1 MTGRF
6 SGRNALVTGSTQGLG
21 RALLERLADEG
32 LSGAVVT
39 GRNAERGAEV
49 VASLKDRGCEAIFVA
64 ADLSDSASV
73 EGIIGA
79 ARERFGVIHH
89 LANCAALTERGTIL
103 DTSTDFFDKMMAV
116 NTRAPFQLIQGVAHM
131 AREAK
136 VPASVVNIGSVV
148 AWGGPPNLV
157 AYSTSKGALMSLTK
171 NAAFA
176 LMFDQI
182 RVVAVNPGWMD
193 TPGEDVIQRKFHDGG
208 DTWLAEAEARMP
220 FGRLVKP
227 DEIVN
232 TIAFVLSDD
241 AGMMTGTVIDF
252 DQTVRGA
259 GNVPLPTERLD
270 G

>member
-6 SGRNALVTGSTQGLG
+6 SGRNAIVTGSTQGLG
-21 RALLERLADEG
+21 RALLERMADEG

-39 GRNAERGAEV
+39 GRHAERGAEV
-49 VASLKDRGCEAIFVA
+49 VASLTERGCDAIFVA
-64 ADLSDSASV
+64 ADLSDAASV
-73 EGIIGA
+73 EGIIRA
-79 ARERFGVIHH
+79 AQERFGVVHH

-131 AREAK
+131 ARAAK

-148 AWGGPPNLV
+148 AWGGPPNLL
-157 AYSTSKGALMSLTK
+157 AYSTAKGALMSMTK

-193 TPGEDVIQRKFHDGG
+193 TPGEDVIQRTFHDGG

-220 FGRLVKP
+220 FGRLVKT

-232 TIAFVLSDD
+232 TIAFVLSDE

-259 GNVPLPTERLD
+259 GNVPLPTERLE